1 MAPGHVNGRRAIDID
16 LATSQPWRAGFS
28 EISPAA
34 RLAFAKQVLC
44 GLAIIAGSVMIA
56 YGLNPENSALQAMFE
71 FVKIG
76 VPPLVTLLVTFY
88 FPIKK

>member
-1 MAPGHVNGRRAIDID
+1 
-16 LATSQPWRAGFS
+16 
-28 EISPAA
+28 
-34 RLAFAKQVLC
+34 
-44 GLAIIAGSVMIA
+44 MIA

>member
-1 MAPGHVNGRRAIDID
+1 MAHRYVNG
-16 LATSQPWRAGFS
+16 TSQPWRAGFS

-34 RLAFAKQVLC
+34 RLTFAKQVL
-44 GLAIIAGSVMIA
+44 GALAVIAGSVMVA
-56 YGLNPENSALQAMFE
+56 YGLNPDNNALQSMFE